1 VLRIRCC
8 TRRITTERRTSKR
21 YSVTATTETFCTDC
35 PDRKLCEMGSS
46 CEFVRGVQAMIKYT
60 NEVTRGRVPN
70 TMSENKKTTV
80 TPADVAAKAAEDKLV
95 KPTVPQQAEPAT
107 EEKVQDQTTETPDEK
122 GTDDE
127 TKAPVEQRLAEQV
140 TKLRGL
146 IKKNRTVVFG
156 LAGTILAAGFAMRKF
171 AKNAA
176 AEVVEETLEP
186 VLPVDEDETVI
197 ETA

>member
-1 VLRIRCC
+1 M
-8 TRRITTERRTSKR
+8 
-21 YSVTATTETFCTDC
+21 TATTEPFCGDC

-70 TMSENKKTTV
+70 TMSNNTKKTV
-80 TPADVAAKAAEDKLV
+80 TPADVAAQAAKEKLV
-95 KPTVPQQAEPAT
+95 NPTVPQQAEPAT

-127 TKAPVEQRLAEQV
+127 TKAPVEQRIAEQV
-140 TKLRGL
+140 TKLRAL
-146 IKKNRTVVFG
+146 LKKNRTVAFG
-156 LAGTILAAGFAMRKF
+156 IAGTILAAGIAMRKF

-176 AEVVEETLEP
+176 AEVVEEVLEP
-186 VLPVDEDETVI
+186 VEPELIVDENETVA